1 MLGVSNVT
9 DTTVTNYKNR
19 LVEIVDD
26 FTLGDLSCS
35 MTNTYGTFTI
45 VPNGG
50 PLPTNVIFK
59 RTITNNTS
67 SNLTFNEVW
76 LALSVRP
83 AMYPSL
89 ITAACI
95 IKDHLDAPVTVRPS
109 KSATIEI
116 KLTNTQ
122 AFTIS

>member
-9 DTTVTNYKNR
+9 DTTVKNYNNR
-19 LVEIVDD
+19 IVEIVDN
-26 FTLGDLSCS
+26 FTLGNLSCY
-35 MTNTYGTFTI
+35 MTNTTPNFSA

-50 PLPTNVIFK
+50 PLPTNVIFERK
-59 RTITNNTS
+59 ITNNTS

-76 LALSVRP
+76 LALTVRP
-83 AMYPSL
+83 ALYPSL

-95 IKDHLDAPVTVRPS
+95 IKDHLDVPVTVKPS

-122 AFTIS
+122 AYTIL

>member
-1 MLGVSNVT
+1 MSNVT
-9 DTTVTNYKNR
+9 DTTVKNYNNR
-19 LVEIVDD
+19 IVEIVDD

-35 MTNTYGTFTI
+35 MTNTKPTFSI

-59 RTITNNTS
+59 RKITNNTS
-67 SNLTFNEVW
+67 RNLTFNEVW

-83 AMYPSL
+83 VSFPDA

-95 IKDHLDAPVTVRPS
+95 IKDHLDTPVTVKPS

-116 KLTNTQ
+116 KLTN
-122 AFTIS
+122 